1 MKQAKNGD
9 TVKVHYT
16 GKLKDGNVFDT
27 STNHAPLQFT
37 IGDGQI
43 IPGFEQAVI
52 GMNPGESKT
61 TNVSMDEAYGP
72 HRKENLLEVNREHFP
87 AHTEPKVGQQFQI
100 PQQNGRKL
108 IVTVADISESS
119 ITLDANHPL
128 AGKDLTFDIELV
140 EIL

>member
-1 MKQAKNGD
+1 MKQAKHGD

-16 GKLKDGNVFDT
+16 GKLEDGNVFDT
-27 STNHAPLQFT
+27 STNRPPLQFT

-87 AHTEPKVGQQFQI
+87 AHVEPKVGQQLQI
-100 PQQNGRKL
+100 PQQNGRRS
-108 IVTVADISESS
+108 IVTVANVSESS
-119 ITLDANHPL
+119 IILDANHPL
-128 AGKDLTFDIELV
+128 AGKNLTFQIELI